1 MMDEKTLSELLT
13 EPLRLAIT
21 FQILKSGE
29 TTAKVIG
36 KNLGKPRNTVYYHL
50 KKLKKAGIIDYREEA
65 IPNRTLSQKVYRISD
80 DFLAMKNEQEKSP
93 KARTIPASLIL
104 RANLYEVSALIM
116 EAATFLQN
124 ITAQQFDKIAQ
135 RSAIL
140 AETYLLKESEYEEV
154 IERMADVLEMLQNY
168 SKKNAKQL
176 FKRASGSKVASE
188 PFHFLS
194 VVGIPPLT
202 EASA

>member
-1 MMDEKTLSELLT
+1 MDEKILSELLM

-36 KNLGKPRNTVYYHL
+36 TNLGKPRNTVYYHL
-50 KKLKKAGIIDYREEA
+50 KKLKKAGIVDYREEA

-80 DFLAMKNEQEKSP
+80 EFLAMKTEQEKAP
-93 KARTIPASLIL
+93 KARSISASMIL
-104 RANLYEVSALIM
+104 RANLYEVSGLIM

-124 ITAQQFDKIAQ
+124 ITAQQFEKIAQ
-135 RSAIL
+135 RSSIL
-140 AETYLLKESEYEEV
+140 AETYLLKESEYKEV
-154 IERMADVLEMLQNY
+154 IERMEDVLELLQEY

-176 FKRASGSKVASE
+176 FRRDPGSEVASGA
-188 PFHFLS
+188 FHFLS
-194 VVGIPPLT
+194 VVGIPPLK
-202 EASA
+202 EA